1 MSDALNRVINLSV
14 VGAQKALRPLNVN
27 DTMVFLTE
35 TADSINDF
43 EVITSASQV
52 GSLYG
57 TNSTAKKIADAIFA
71 QDTTIRMGNGNLL
84 FCQLDNA
91 VSATRGQL
99 VTADIKNNIANFK
112 QVSSGG
118 FKIIIDG
125 NEFLVRNL
133 DFTGINNIN
142 DIASVI
148 NNKLV
153 DIEVTTNDQ
162 ETFIQSGDAFTD
174 NFDGTI
180 QSGDAFTSEFDG
192 NLSLK
197 KIITFT
203 SRTHGANSS
212 VVISADNGANVDIS
226 GADYLNIANATT
238 TNGVNSS
245 GESIIEAM
253 ARIDSNAQS
262 AVNYI
267 NVLTDLRME
276 ADKVKETSD
285 AIQAME
291 RQFFYG
297 IASKFDLDNIADD
310 IRLAG
315 NANTALYYDNQ
326 DLDNLHKFVGGVVS
340 RHASVNFNGVETANT
355 LGLKVIRTV
364 LPSDFEPTLSNNVE
378 AKGVHRNV
386 SFGARTGIIQSG
398 ASEFPDII
406 RNNFALGFEA
416 RVALFNVLGTTIT
429 AVRQTQEGVDQL
441 EAALTEVF
449 EKFVTNGVIGKG
461 LEWNGDIFGNDD
473 EAFRSSIRTN
483 GYFIFT
489 QPISEQSQVERE
501 QRKAPLIQAAYK
513 LAGSIEKVDA
523 ILTFER

>member
-99 VTADIKNNIANFK
+99 VTADLTSNIANFK

-125 NEFLVRNL
+125 VEFLVRNL

-153 DIEVTTNDQ
+153 DLEVTANNQ
-162 ETFIQSGDAFTD
+162 
-174 NFDGTI
+174 N
-180 QSGDAFTSEFDG
+180 
-192 NLSLK
+192 
-197 KIITFT
+197 IITFT
-203 SRTHGANSS
+203 SRTHGADSTI
-212 VVISADNGANVDIS
+212 VISADSGANVDIFD
-226 GADYLNIANATT
+226 ANYLDIANATT
-238 TNGVNSS
+238 TNGVDSS

-253 ARIDSNAQS
+253 ARIDGNAQS

-267 NVLTDLRME
+267 NVFTDLRME
-276 ADKVKETSD
+276 DDKVKETSD

-297 IASKFDLDNIADD
+297 IASKFDLDNTADD

-326 DLDNLHKFVGGVVS
+326 GLDNLHKFVGGTVS

-364 LPSDFEPTLSNNVE
+364 LPSDFDPTLSNNVE

-398 ASEFPDII
+398 AIEFPDII

-416 RVALFNVLGTTIT
+416 KVALFNVLGTTIT

>member
-1 MSDALNRVINLSV
+1 MSDALSRVVNLSV

-99 VTADIKNNIANFK
+99 VTADLTSNIANFK

-125 NEFLVRNL
+125 TEFLVRNL
-133 DFTGINNIN
+133 DFSGINNIN

-153 DIEVTTNDQ
+153 DIEVT
-162 ETFIQSGDAFTD
+162 AD
-174 NFDGTI
+174 N
-180 QSGDAFTSEFDG
+180 Q
-192 NLSLK
+192 N
-197 KIITFT
+197 IITFT
-203 SRTHGANSS
+203 SRTHGADSTI
-212 VVISADNGANVDIS
+212 VISADSGANVDIFD
-226 GADYLNIANATT
+226 ANYLNIASATT

-253 ARIDSNAQS
+253 ARIDGNAQS

-267 NVLTDLRME
+267 NVFTDLRME
-276 ADKVKETSD
+276 DDKVKETSD
-285 AIQAME
+285 SIQAME

-297 IASKFDLDNIADD
+297 IASKFDLDNTADD

-315 NANTALYYDNQ
+315 NTNTALYYDNQ
-326 DLDNLHKFVGGVVS
+326 NLDNLHKFVSGAVS

-364 LPSDFEPTLSNNVE
+364 LPSDFDPTLSNNVE

>member
-91 VSATRGQL
+91 VSATSGQL
-99 VTADIKNNIANFK
+99 VTADLTSNIANFK

-125 NEFLVRNL
+125 VEFLVRNL
-133 DFTGINNIN
+133 DFSGINNIN

-153 DIEVTTNDQ
+153 DIEVTANDQ
-162 ETFIQSGDAFTD
+162 
-174 NFDGTI
+174 N
-180 QSGDAFTSEFDG
+180 
-192 NLSLK
+192 
-197 KIITFT
+197 IITFT
-203 SRTHGANSS
+203 SRTHGADSTI
-212 VVISADNGANVDIS
+212 VISADNNANVDIF
-226 GADYLNIANATT
+226 GADYLDVVNATT
-238 TNGVNSS
+238 TNGVDSS

-253 ARIDSNAQS
+253 ARIDGNAQS

-267 NVLTDLRME
+267 NVFTDLRME
-276 ADKVKETSD
+276 DDKVKETSD

-326 DLDNLHKFVGGVVS
+326 DLDNLHKFVSGAVS

-364 LPSDFEPTLSNNVE
+364 LPSDFDPTLSNNVE

-398 ASEFPDII
+398 AIEFPDII

-429 AVRQTQEGVDQL
+429 VVRQTQEGVDQL

-461 LEWNGDIFGNDD
+461 LEWNGDLLGDDD
-473 EAFRSSIRTN
+473 EAFRSSIKTN

>member
-1 MSDALNRVINLSV
+1 MS
-14 VGAQKALRPLNVN
+14 
-27 DTMVFLTE
+27 
-35 TADSINDF
+35 
-43 EVITSASQV
+43 
-52 GSLYG
+52 
-57 TNSTAKKIADAIFA
+57 
-71 QDTTIRMGNGNLL
+71 
-84 FCQLDNA
+84 
-91 VSATRGQL
+91 
-99 VTADIKNNIANFK
+99 
-112 QVSSGG
+112 
-118 FKIIIDG
+118 
-125 NEFLVRNL
+125 
-133 DFTGINNIN
+133 
-142 DIASVI
+142 
-148 NNKLV
+148 
-153 DIEVTTNDQ
+153 
-162 ETFIQSGDAFTD
+162 
-174 NFDGTI
+174 
-180 QSGDAFTSEFDG
+180 
-192 NLSLK
+192 
-197 KIITFT
+197 
-203 SRTHGANSS
+203 
-212 VVISADNGANVDIS
+212 
-226 GADYLNIANATT
+226 ANATT
-238 TNGVNSS
+238 TNGVDFS

-253 ARIDSNAQS
+253 ARIDNNEQS

-267 NVLTDLRME
+267 NVFTDLRME
-276 ADKVKETSD
+276 DDKVKETSD
-285 AIQAME
+285 SIQAME

-297 IASKFDLDNIADD
+297 IASKFDLDNTADD

-315 NANTALYYDNQ
+315 NTNTALYYDNQ
-326 DLDNLHKFVGGVVS
+326 NLDNLHKFVSGAVS

-364 LPSDFEPTLSNNVE
+364 LSSDFDPTLSNNVE

-429 AVRQTQEGVDQL
+429 AVRQTQEGVDEL